1 MLSQIRPAIALLAI
15 MTVLTGVAYPLAM
28 TGIGQA
34 LFPHQAN
41 SSLISRDGVVVGS
54 EYIGQTFTRPEYFHG
69 RPSAVDYDAASSGGT
84 NLAPTNRELVD
95 AVGERSRQIAA
106 ESGVRQVPIDLVT
119 SSGSGL
125 DPHISPESAYLQVKR
140 VAEARGLPAQE
151 LRRMVDAHVETPLF
165 GVLGAA
171 AVNVLK
177 LNLALD
183 ERAPASGHK
192 IGSMDGASAER

>member
-1 MLSQIRPAIALLAI
+1 MNMLSQLRPAIALLAI

-41 SSLISRDGVVVGS
+41 AALITRDGAVVGS
-54 EYIGQTFTRPEYFHG
+54 EHIGQTFTRPEYFHG
-69 RPSAVDYDAASSGGT
+69 RPSAVGYDAASSGGT

-95 AVGERSRQIAA
+95 AVAERARRLAA
-106 ESGVRQVPIDLVT
+106 ETGVERIPVDLVT
-119 SSGSGL
+119 SSASGL
-125 DPHISPESAYLQVKR
+125 DPHISPDSAHLQIKR
-140 VAEARGLPAQE
+140 VAEARGLPAAE
-151 LRRMVDAHVETPLF
+151 LRRIVNEHIDAPLLGVF
-165 GVLGAA
+165 GAP

-183 ERAPASGHK
+183 ERAPLPETK
-192 IGSMDGASAER
+192 QD

>member
-15 MTVLTGVAYPLAM
+15 MTMLTGVAYPLAM

-41 SSLISRDGVVVGS
+41 ASLIIRNGVVVGS
-54 EYIGQTFTRPEYFHG
+54 ELVGQTFTRPEYFRG

-95 AVGERSRQIAA
+95 AVAERARRIAT
-106 ESGVRQVPIDLVT
+106 ETGSKRVPIDLVT

-125 DPHISPESAYLQVKR
+125 DPDISPESAYLQVRR
-140 VAEARGLPAQE
+140 VAAARGLAVADV
-151 LRRMVDAHVETPLF
+151 RRIVDEQIEHPLF
-165 GVLGAA
+165 GIFGAP

-183 ERAPASGHK
+183 ERAPVETDAT
-192 IGSMDGASAER
+192 GSTDGVNAER

>member
-1 MLSQIRPAIALLAI
+1 MLSQLRPAIALLAI

-41 SSLISRDGVVVGS
+41 AALITRDGAVVGS
-54 EYIGQTFTRPEYFHG
+54 EHIGQTFTRPEYFHG
-69 RPSAVDYDAASSGGT
+69 RPSAVGYDAASSGGT

-95 AVGERSRQIAA
+95 AVAERARRLAT
-106 ESGVRQVPIDLVT
+106 ETGVERIPVDLVT
-119 SSGSGL
+119 SSASGL
-125 DPHISPESAYLQVKR
+125 DPHISPDSAYLQIKR
-140 VAEARGLPAQE
+140 VAEARGLPAAE
-151 LRRMVDAHVETPLF
+151 LRRIVNEHIEGPLLGVF
-165 GVLGAA
+165 GAP

-183 ERAPASGHK
+183 ERAPLPETK
-192 IGSMDGASAER
+192 QD

>member
-1 MLSQIRPAIALLAI
+1 MLSQTRPAIALLAM
-15 MTVLTGVAYPLAM
+15 MTLLTGVAYPLAM

-41 SSLISRDGVVVGS
+41 ASLIVRDGVVVGS

-69 RPSAVDYDAASSGGT
+69 RPSAVGNDAASSGGT
-84 NLAPTNRELVD
+84 NLAPTSRKLID
-95 AVGERSRQIAA
+95 AVAERARQITA
-106 ESGVRQVPIDLVT
+106 ESGVPKVPIDLVT

-125 DPHISPESAYLQVKR
+125 DPHISPESADLQIRR
-140 VAEARGLPAQE
+140 VAEARGIPVGE
-151 LRRMVDAHVETPLF
+151 LRRMVDLHTETPLF
-165 GVLGAA
+165 EIFGSS

-183 ERAPASGHK
+183 ERAPVESDAT
-192 IGSMDGASAER
+192 GSKDGASAE